1 MSDRVIARIAALII
15 AFLEVQE
22 RSNVTTSN
30 VLLVAKKYVD
40 FIEE

>member
-1 MSDRVIARIAALII
+1 MSNRVIARIAALII

-22 RSNVTTSN
+22 RSSVTTSN
-30 VLLVAKKYVD
+30 VLEVAKEYAD